1 MANDNKLWKSLSQA
15 DKMAVIDSFVKRGLT
30 DLDSIRDNYEEGI
43 QKYNNDTAAFLQSLR
58 ESNKTNSKNSKTET
72 IEEGNQSVVQEVN
85 NIMEEPTEAS
95 RKPVFK
101 QVTTSDVFGDA
112 YKPKEF
118 AAYNKLETGG
128 DKKRITPLKDLAY
141 RIGADNTI
149 NGHGGANLGDIKN
162 ALNSDVVPDDIAL
175 HTYLYG
181 NDRGLEEVVNSKG
194 FDYSDYLN
202 KVGYDDIKQYNGT
215 IIPDDVYLV
224 GTRNMELANEL
235 AKHNAHLYHSTYP
248 DDRSN
253 TFDVGHYIAQ
263 LGYNENG
270 DLIVNASDVY
280 DFYNYGDFDRESK
293 TSSTLALQGKL
304 MEMIGTPYIVRQ
316 DNIPIKETSIYG
328 DFPSYSL
335 DNLLD
340 TLADDKIAE
349 LTESGYIEPA
359 IVEADYPE
367 EFAFGGNLF
376 GDGGGPLLPEYQKE
390 PEWISFQNE
399 LVNGINGLNPSSIS
413 NITMETYDGM
423 PNKRISDDGERILRR
438 LKSVDTHKNYGD
450 ETQVISSREITNFL
464 NRAPLGD
471 NIVPFAS
478 EKKKM
483 DYDKET
489 NDIINKS
496 IFTRDAVGDLS
507 LVDNNT
513 HIKNLILSANQDKP
527 FIISDLHKYRTQS
540 RVTLDDS
547 NKNTLYVNDND
558 KCKFISGKTIT
569 DNAIK
574 EIGRV
579 AKNRGIDPYDILSR
593 CLIES
598 YKGVDTNS
606 YFNTHDVI
614 EGQMNGRFHRNNL
627 YNSFSNINNAM
638 LELGMNPSKKYSK
651 ATVLKQIEKWRK
663 LRDDAVSKV
672 VVPENNIDAVA
683 VRMKEIG
690 YDFNPAQKGW
700 TNWEGKKV
708 KHSYNEM
715 ADEGAKLLKEKYPN
729 LFKEKNQ

>member
-58 ESNKTNSKNSKTET
+58 ESNKTNSKNSEAET

-128 DKKRITPLKDLAY
+128 NKKRITPLKDLAY

-202 KVGYDDIKQYNGT
+202 KVGYGDIKQYNGT
-215 IIPDDVYLV
+215 IMPDDVYLV

-235 AKHNAHLYHSTYP
+235 AKHNAHLYLSTYP

-270 DLIVNASDVY
+270 DLIANASDIY

-293 TSSTLALQGKL
+293 TSSTFALQGKL

-328 DFPSYSL
+328 YFPSYSL

-376 GDGGGPLLPEYQKE
+376 GDGGENPTNDLPIRIGAYHNSVPTDMSYNRLGYTQLQKE
-390 PEWISFQNE
+390 SPIYNESFKDPFEFQKEWLKYRKSQIDKQIKFWGDWGIKDTNPDEVLNRINSNIDKLEFYPFGSQQHREYLENEANRYNTTPETIE
-399 LVNGINGLNPSSIS
+399 LVDKLQDLQGISLDNYVIYNPDAHDLQSTIVHEIQHGSRLNKMGTIRTEWKHKGPFLYESDRPYIQ
-413 NITMETYDGM
+413 ILKDG
-423 PNKRISDDGERILRR
+423 
-438 LKSVDTHKNYGD
+438 V
-450 ETQVISSREITNFL
+450 
-464 NRAPLGD
+464 
-471 NIVPFAS
+471 
-478 EKKKM
+478 
-483 DYDKET
+483 DYD
-489 NDIINKS
+489 N
-496 IFTRDAVGDLS
+496 
-507 LVDNNT
+507 
-513 HIKNLILSANQDKP
+513 
-527 FIISDLHKYRTQS
+527 Y
-540 RVTLDDS
+540 LDDS
-547 NKNTLYVNDND
+547 DEIYSRLMQMRYRNKLDPTHKYTIDEVKAMRND
-558 KCKFISGKTIT
+558 KNFKSKYIFDRYTDEFILRLLNDI
-569 DNAIK
+569 
-574 EIGRV
+574 
-579 AKNRGIDPYDILSR
+579 AK
-593 CLIES
+593 
-598 YKGVDTNS
+598 
-606 YFNTHDVI
+606 
-614 EGQMNGRFHRNNL
+614 
-627 YNSFSNINNAM
+627 
-638 LELGMNPSKKYSK
+638 
-651 ATVLKQIEKWRK
+651 
-663 LRDDAVSKV
+663 
-672 VVPENNIDAVA
+672 NNIDNNN
-683 VRMKEIG
+683 E
-690 YDFNPAQKGW
+690 YDIKYVDKTKNMA
-700 TNWEGKKV
+700 
-708 KHSYNEM
+708 SY
-715 ADEGAKLLKEKYPN
+715 GGILY
-729 LFKEKNQ
+729 